1 MKHVLVIDES
11 PLLREYLRIKLVE
24 QGIEASVAINGL
36 DGMSKMRSIMPD
48 LVVLDYHLNRQSCLE
63 VLEEKR
69 KNPNTANI
77 PVIVTAQKIDQKR
90 IIELVNYNVKKVF
103 TKPIRIDA
111 FFKTLS
117 ELLGTEFQIDSTP
130 CIVEAH
136 VNDNIIFVE
145 IAQGLNREKMDL
157 LRFKIVELLDLYEI
171 RTPKVILMMSDL
183 KLEYPDGPN
192 LQKLIDIIL
201 QASRAKHRDIR
212 ILTKDDFVRSYVK
225 GRKDISDIDVLGNLQ
240 FALDGLLAELDP
252 RMEFGAKK
260 AEIIGARV
268 LSSTADA
275 ELTETVQLKFDA
287 EAKVA
292 PDFESIKQEGKHLK
306 IAAVDDDF
314 VIQELLKTTFASIG
328 ASVVTFNDGADY
340 LAAADKEDFDL
351 VFLDLIMPKIGG
363 FEVLTALLDRKIE
376 QPIIVLSAVTRRDA
390 VVQAFQ
396 SGVKSY
402 LVKPLKPD
410 AILRKAI
417 EILKPNF

>member
-1 MKHVLVIDES
+1 MKHVLVIEES

-24 QGIEASVAINGL
+24 QGVEASVAINGL

-48 LVVLDYHLNRQSCLE
+48 LVVLDYHLNRQTCLE
-63 VLEEKR
+63 VLEEKK
-69 KNPNTANI
+69 KNPNTAGI

-171 RTPKVILMMSDL
+171 KTPKVIVMMSDL
-183 KLEYPDGPN
+183 QLSYSDAPN

-201 QASRAKHRDIR
+201 QASHAKHRDVR
-212 ILTKDDFVRSYVK
+212 ILTKDDFIRNYIK
-225 GRKDISDIDVLGNLQ
+225 ERKDISDIDVLGNLQ
-240 FALDGLLAELDP
+240 YALDGLLAELDP
-252 RMEFGAKK
+252 RMEFGVKK

-275 ELTETVQLKFDA
+275 DRTETVQLKFDA

-292 PDFESIKQEGKHLK
+292 PDFDQIKEEGKNLK

-314 VIQELLKTTFASIG
+314 VIQELLKTTFAGIG
-328 ASVVTFNDGADY
+328 ASVTTFSDGAEY
-340 LAAADKEDFDL
+340 LATVDKEDFDL

-363 FEVLTALLDRKIE
+363 FEVLTALKERKIE
-376 QPIIVLSAVTRRDA
+376 QSIIVLSAVTRRDA

-402 LVKPLKPD
+402 LVKPLKPE

-417 EILKPNF
+417 EILRPNF